1 LRSLLLSVVALC
13 VLSGL
18 AVCQSV
24 DGVVPDQGTLGT
36 ELTLTGTGFGESR
49 GRVTLVDPDKK
60 KDPPLAILSWSDTVI
75 EVRVRRVPAA
85 GPATLEVHP
94 KEGDSLAAAFT
105 VLAPVIAG
113 FDKTIATPKEK
124 VVITVQDV
132 GNRKP
137 RVDVGW
143 KKAPVVK
150 VKTIE
155 GAPDDREI
163 TIRIPRRKQA
173 DGTWNV
179 TVTNGAG
186 RDVVETVLQI
196 TGSKR
201 RRIAGR
207 QVLGTVRGL
216 DFKATA
222 SGMKTVAEDSE
233 ITTTAKG
240 KSKDKTIEA
249 TLTITFE
256 QPPLIPTVFSGPP
269 ADVARLTF
277 TEVVDGVE
285 TTWTSDGQPVSITT
299 QGKVKRQFGGIFE
312 GTLVADGQP
321 DVEVKGAFVN
331 KLP

>member
-1 LRSLLLSVVALC
+1 MRSLLLSAVALC
-13 VLSGL
+13 VLSAGV
-18 AVCQSV
+18 VCQSV
-24 DGVVPDQGTLGT
+24 DSVVPDQGTLGS

-60 KDPPLAILSWSDTVI
+60 KDPPLAVLSWSDTVI

-94 KEGDSLAAAFT
+94 KDGDIAAAAFT
-105 VLAPVIAG
+105 VLLPAITG

-132 GNRKP
+132 GNRRP

-143 KKAPVVK
+143 KKVPVVK
-150 VKTIE
+150 VKAIE
-155 GAPDDREI
+155 GAPNDREI
-163 TIRIPRRKQA
+163 TIRIPRRKLA

-179 TVTNGAG
+179 IVSNGAG
-186 RDVVETVLQI
+186 QDVVETVLQV

-201 RRIAGR
+201 RRVARR
-207 QVLGTVRGL
+207 QVLATVRGV
-216 DFKATA
+216 DFKVTA
-222 SGMKTVAEDSE
+222 AGMKTVVEEPE
-233 ITTTAKG
+233 IVTTAKG
-240 KSKDKTIEA
+240 KSKDKTVEG

-269 ADVARLTF
+269 SDVARLTY

-285 TTWTSDGQPVSITT
+285 TTWASDGQPVSITT
-299 QGKVKRQFGGIFE
+299 QAKVKRQFGGIFE

-321 DVEVKGAFVN
+321 DVELKGAFVN